1 MTRQRVAVSDL
12 LEDTADFRS
21 AQQLHEMLRERG
33 ERVALA
39 TVYRTLQTLAEAGQ
53 VDVLR
58 ADDGESLYRR
68 CFTSTHHHHLVC
80 RRCGKAIEIASD
92 SVETWAAAMAAEHGF
107 TDVDHTFDFFGLCPT
122 CSAARPGPGASTSAP
137 PA

>member
-1 MTRQRVAVSDL
+1 MTTTQRMTRQRAAVSDL

-80 RRCGKAIEIASD
+80 RRRREKKEIAAAYVS
-92 SVETWAAAMAAEHGF
+92 TGPAAIAPAAAL
-107 TDVDHTFDFFGLCPT
+107 TDVAHT
-122 CSAARPGPGASTSAP
+122 
-137 PA
+137 